1 MSKHRVKQQ
10 MLIGVCVCL
19 FLLCTNALISEAA
32 VPPNQ
37 LMITFGSLSERE
49 TALFVARDYGIF
61 NKHGLDVKLVH
72 VRNGAVALS
81 ALASGDAQFYLGA
94 ATGST
99 LGAIAGGLDAVFVTS
114 LIHKLEGTFLVNPAI
129 KSPAEL
135 RFKTVGVTSIGG
147 GVWMRSMLTFEH
159 WGLEPQKDKINL
171 RVVGDESLLA
181 QAMPNGIIDGS
192 YFNYT
197 FASVLERQGFRVLA
211 DLAKLNIPYQNTAL
225 LAQRRYLSAAPE
237 TTERL
242 LRAVSDAVIFVLE
255 PKNKELVLKSLSKGL
270 RLPRAEDALG
280 GYDRLANLY
289 ERRIYPNVEGIRS
302 TIRFLGPGNEKIRAL
317 KAENLVDDRFVKK
330 LEQEGRF

>member
-1 MSKHRVKQQ
+1 
-10 MLIGVCVCL
+10 
-19 FLLCTNALISEAA
+19 
-32 VPPNQ
+32 
-37 LMITFGSLSERE
+37 
-49 TALFVARDYGIF
+49 
-61 NKHGLDVKLVH
+61 
-72 VRNGAVALS
+72 
-81 ALASGDAQFYLGA
+81 
-94 ATGST
+94 
-99 LGAIAGGLDAVFVTS
+99 
-114 LIHKLEGTFLVNPAI
+114 
-129 KSPAEL
+129 
-135 RFKTVGVTSIGG
+135 
-147 GVWMRSMLTFEH
+147 
-159 WGLEPQKDKINL
+159 LEPQKDKINL

-225 LAQRRYLSAAPE
+225 LAQRRYLNAAPE

-289 ERRIYPNVEGIRS
+289 ERRIYPNVDGIRS